1 MIKDERP
8 TTKEPQQK
16 KTKQGRWQK
25 VWRTILALLLVAVI
39 LAVVA
44 SVGFKWW
51 EPLSSFFGDKAYT
64 AAFMERWG
72 KWAPL
77 VTIVL
82 HAAQVILAPI
92 PGQALDLVNGYL
104 YGPWLGTVYSM
115 MGIVLGSAFV
125 MWLSRRFGRPLVER
139 FVDPR
144 TLNKLDGLTDQRG
157 ELVIFLIFLV
167 PFLPDDALCFL
178 AGLTNIPLPK
188 LVLLAAVG
196 RFPGVFVACWVGAT
210 AKEFKPVHWILA
222 VVLTVVVGVVFW
234 RFKDQIEEGLLR
246 VIERVSRGRWVGEDL
261 GKKDEG

>member
-1 MIKDERP
+1 MIKGKRP
-8 TTKEPQQK
+8 AAKDSQQK
-16 KTKQGRWQK
+16 ITRQGRQQK
-25 VWRTILALLLVAVI
+25 GWRTILLILLVAII
-39 LAVVA
+39 LAVVTF
-44 SVGFKWW
+44 VVFKWW
-51 EPLSSFFGDKAYT
+51 APLSSFFGDT
-64 AAFMERWG
+64 VDAAWFMERYG

-92 PGQALDLVNGYL
+92 PGQALDLLNGYL
-104 YGPWLGTVYSM
+104 FGPWLGTIYSM
-115 MGIVLGSAFV
+115 AGIMFGSALV

-139 FVDPR
+139 FVDPQ
-144 TLNKLDGLTDQRG
+144 TLDKLDGVTEQRG

-196 RFPGVFVACWVGAT
+196 RFPGIFAASWVGAT
-210 AKEFKPVHWILA
+210 TKEFKPEHWILA
-222 VVLTVVVGVVFW
+222 GVLMVVGVVFW
-234 RFKDQIEEGLLR
+234 RFKAQIEEGMLR
-246 VIERVSRGRWVGEDL
+246 VVEWVSRGRRVEEDL